1 MEIKQRRRK
10 HKRLP
15 ANENPLKSKKISQ
28 RWVASSLDEEKTFS
42 DNVVTGFMGLE
53 EIEDYNE
60 EEIKDLIS
68 EEARKKKKKKVVNEE
83 NDENSE
89 QDMETVTIS
98 AEGSKAAE
106 KTEIVNKANIA
117 GPKKLTKKE
126 RRKAKRK
133 ESFKLLLKERRKKRK
148 ELKRQEKAQTQNSV
162 NTEKNEEQQHVDCR
176 DGDDVEMGDWEG
188 LGVPEEIV
196 KALLE
201 KNFTNPTP
209 IQKETLPHAINHHKD
224 IIGAAETGSGKTL
237 AFGLPLLKHI
247 MDLKERRKRNF
258 AQPSDADDK
267 PLYALILTPTRELAL
282 QINDHIKAAA
292 KYVDI
297 DTAVVVGG
305 LATPKQERLLGKCPE
320 IVIGT
325 PGRLHKLITDG
336 EQHLNKIRTLK
347 FLVIDECDRMLEYG
361 HFKELNEIL
370 DMVESSASKR
380 QTFLFS
386 ATLTL
391 PQHHHG
397 FKKKKNHKD
406 NESELQTLI
415 NKVGLNPKA
424 KVFDLTTKH
433 VTATMLQQLKV
444 MCINDEKENYLLYFL
459 MTHPGRTIV
468 FVNSIAL
475 TKRLCSLLTLLG
487 REPLQLH
494 AGKQQRQRLKYLDRF
509 VSDEMGLLIATD
521 VAARGLDIPK
531 VQNVVHYQLPV
542 DPKVYIHRAGRTA
555 RANERG
561 LSFILEGPEDFNAY
575 KKISQVLK
583 LGKDIPSLNV
593 DRGFLDGI
601 KARVSLAKQIDKEE
615 YKYRKENA
623 DQKWMDRVAESM
635 EIEVDHEPKS
645 ELTKQQQT
653 VLKQKRKELDMLLKT
668 KLIPKGFSG
677 AYPTRGGNLM
687 SLQSLL

>member
-196 KALLE
+196 KTLLE

-224 IIGAAETGSGKTL
+224 IIGAAETGMIT
-237 AFGLPLLKHI
+237 AF
-247 MDLKERRKRNF
+247 MN
-258 AQPSDADDK
+258 
-267 PLYALILTPTRELAL
+267 
-282 QINDHIKAAA
+282 N
-292 KYVDI
+292 
-297 DTAVVVGG
+297 
-305 LATPKQERLLGKCPE
+305 
-320 IVIGT
+320 
-325 PGRLHKLITDG
+325 HKL
-336 EQHLNKIRTLK
+336 L
-347 FLVIDECDRMLEYG
+347 
-361 HFKELNEIL
+361 
-370 DMVESSASKR
+370 
-380 QTFLFS
+380 
-386 ATLTL
+386 
-391 PQHHHG
+391 
-397 FKKKKNHKD
+397 
-406 NESELQTLI
+406 
-415 NKVGLNPKA
+415 
-424 KVFDLTTKH
+424 
-433 VTATMLQQLKV
+433 
-444 MCINDEKENYLLYFL
+444 
-459 MTHPGRTIV
+459 
-468 FVNSIAL
+468 
-475 TKRLCSLLTLLG
+475 
-487 REPLQLH
+487 
-494 AGKQQRQRLKYLDRF
+494 
-509 VSDEMGLLIATD
+509 
-521 VAARGLDIPK
+521 
-531 VQNVVHYQLPV
+531 
-542 DPKVYIHRAGRTA
+542 
-555 RANERG
+555 
-561 LSFILEGPEDFNAY
+561 
-575 KKISQVLK
+575 
-583 LGKDIPSLNV
+583 
-593 DRGFLDGI
+593 
-601 KARVSLAKQIDKEE
+601 
-615 YKYRKENA
+615 
-623 DQKWMDRVAESM
+623 
-635 EIEVDHEPKS
+635 
-645 ELTKQQQT
+645 
-653 VLKQKRKELDMLLKT
+653 
-668 KLIPKGFSG
+668 
-677 AYPTRGGNLM
+677 
-687 SLQSLL
+687 